1 VGPRR
6 HGHHARAEP
15 PEDARPHAERR
26 AVRAVDDHGESGE
39 VQRET
44 AREEVDVVLLRAV
57 VVDEAADVGAVRA
70 RRHVRRRQPCLDLLL
85 PRVGELRALRREE
98 LDAVVLERVVGG
110 GEHDAAVG
118 IERAREERDARR
130 REHADRVA
138 VGAGGEETR
147 HHGRLE
153 QRPREA
159 RVAADHESHPLAALL
174 RDQRGHE
181 LAADA
186 IREVR
191 RQRRLVGH
199 TADAVRAEQT
209 IAHRSRRIS
218 TVTCTVLWVVGYTES
233 GRSSPTVRVTLWRR
247 PVTSTGAVS
256 TVARSSI
263 VVRGPFTWTVGG
275 STTTRPSWTSGGGE
289 PRSCGTTR
297 SARVAAVATATR
309 TQFGETRTTLMP
321 AGACTSSAESC
332 SVLSPS
338 RARER
343 RQHQCADEDGGPA
356 GRARKRRAR
365 SQPRQNA
372 GTPSVL
378 APSSVSRRR
387 RSPSG
392 PASASMPPSTARE
405 RRPVSSETTTATA
418 SVSSV

>member
-1 VGPRR
+1 MSAPCARGATSAAASRASICSS
-6 HGHHARAEP
+6 HASGNFVPCAEKSLMPLSWNGLWEAESTMP
-15 PEDARPHAERR
+15 PWA
-26 AVRAVDDHGESGE
+26 SS
-39 VQRET
+39 
-44 AREEVDVVLLRAV
+44 
-57 VVDEAADVGAVRA
+57 
-70 RRHVRRRQPCLDLLL
+70 
-85 PRVGELRALRREE
+85 
-98 LDAVVLERVVGG
+98 
-110 GEHDAAVG
+110 
-118 IERAREERDARR
+118 AREERDARR

-138 VGAGGEETR
+138 VGAGREETR

-159 RVAADHESHPLAALL
+159 RVAADHESHALAALL

-321 AGACTSSAESC
+321 AGACT
-332 SVLSPS
+332 
-338 RARER
+338 
-343 RQHQCADEDGGPA
+343 
-356 GRARKRRAR
+356 
-365 SQPRQNA
+365 
-372 GTPSVL
+372 
-378 APSSVSRRR
+378 
-387 RSPSG
+387 
-392 PASASMPPSTARE
+392 
-405 RRPVSSETTTATA
+405 
-418 SVSSV
+418 